1 MSATTQFSVDLAQ
14 GLTPDTV
21 TIRAKASTNSYGEP
35 AYVGTGTTY
44 NCYVQKVR
52 FSDRRG
58 DQEQDIVEYKVYIF
72 SPTLTVDVEDEI
84 ALADNIKRP
93 IVTVDYRRDEYKQ
106 QAVVIALGAR

>member
-1 MSATTQFSVDLAQ
+1 MPANTQFSVDLAQ

-21 TIRAKASTNSYGEP
+21 TIRAKNSTNSYGEP
-35 AYVGTGTTY
+35 QYSGSGTSY
-44 NCYVQKVR
+44 SCYVQKVR

-93 IVTVDYRRDEYKQ
+93 IVTVDYRRDEYQQ
-106 QAVVIALGAR
+106 QAVIIALGAR